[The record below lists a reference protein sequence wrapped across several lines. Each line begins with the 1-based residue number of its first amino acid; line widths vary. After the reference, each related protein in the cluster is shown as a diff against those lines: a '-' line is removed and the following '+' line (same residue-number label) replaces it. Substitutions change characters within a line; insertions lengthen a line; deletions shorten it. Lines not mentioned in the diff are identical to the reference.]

1 MLNVAHVETEEGS
14 EVFMVSDPKTFW
26 NQDTALWVKHVKK
39 LWGDDN
45 FLVDSQAPITKITEV
60 LLLRT
65 CTFESSPN
73 WAGKQGLAKN
83 CLMYLTSAA
92 ASGLGIWAPKVMSQ
106 TLRKELLT
114 LYEMQ
119 FSHRVKK
126 LREKKIYVIIVV
138 SWIKQG
144 ISFAAYKNIEN
155 WKISTHSVENTNLTY
170 NV

>member
-1 MLNVAHVETEEGS
+1 MWKQRKGLR
-14 EVFMVSDPKTFW
+14 FFLVSDPKTFW

-39 LWGDDN
+39 LRGDDT
-45 FLVDSQAPITKITEV
+45 FLVDSQAPITKITEA

-83 CLMYLTSAA
+83 CLMHLTSAA
-92 ASGLGIWAPKVMSQ
+92 ASGLWIWAPKVMSQ

-119 FSHRVKK
+119 SSHRVKK
-126 LREKKIYVIIVV
+126 LWEKQIYVIIVV

-144 ISFAAYKNIEN
+144 ISFTAYKNIQN
-155 WKISTHSVENTNLTY
+155 WKTSTHSVENTNLT
-170 NV
+170 